1 MHKKIYKS
9 ILCAVMAAVMTVSM
23 VSCNAPEV
31 PEEKPEEVIE
41 IAPEVEEPSETEEE
55 EVAEELEEVYSDD
68 EIRSMIENMTTEQKI
83 AQMITID
90 IRKFGPDADNL
101 EGVKVLPDELKTML
115 GKYDF
120 GGVILFADNVS
131 GTEQCVK
138 LIADIDEASAGE
150 GAKGHIAPIISID
163 QEGGYITRLPM
174 GTSMPGNMLLGATG
188 NKELAFEN
196 GALIA
201 RELNALGIDVD
212 FAPVCDVNNNPANP
226 VIGVRSFGDDPAT
239 VSEMSARMVEGF
251 ESEGIITSLK
261 HFPGHGNTDTDS
273 HTGLPV
279 INSTLDELRNYELE
293 AFKGALAES
302 GMVMTAHIIY
312 PNVST
317 EKYTSLADGE
327 EITLPA
333 TLSKTILTDV
343 LRNEMG
349 YEGVIVTDAFDME
362 AITSHIDRYDAASLA
377 IDAGVDMILM
387 PVKTTTP
394 EGIADMDV
402 YMEKL
407 VSMVDD
413 GTISMDRVDESVFRI
428 LRLKADYG
436 KLDYVQTSAEGVE
449 GLVTNAKKIVGS
461 EGNHYT
467 EYQIAKEG
475 TTLIYNGE
483 NDDVLPLNAKEDRGL
498 IIYSTKK
505 AEFNLAVDNAFARLR
520 EEGLAEPASLVG
532 FVDIEQN
539 SVDSIK
545 AMMTNVDFVILLNE
559 CNNLDMLN
567 PTLETSEYAK
577 TMHEI
582 ADAVKENQK
591 LIIVSTHLPYDIGS
605 FDKADAIV
613 CAYGKKCLTGSMD
626 NEMEE
631 GDNRAYGVNT
641 EAAIC
646 GIFGEY
652 EFNGTLPV
660 NVYKLDSDYK
670 LTDEILYERGYGIR
684 QYE

>member
-23 VSCNAPEV
+23 VSCNPPEV

-41 IAPEVEEPSETEEE
+41 IAPEVEEVPETEEE
-55 EVAEELEEVYSDD
+55 EVAEELEEGYSDD
-68 EIRSMIENMTTEQKI
+68 DIRSMIAGMTTEQKV

-90 IRKFGPDADNL
+90 VRKYGPDADNIKPVT
-101 EGVKVLPDELKTML
+101 ELPDELKAML
-115 GKYDF
+115 NKYDF
-120 GGVILFADNVS
+120 GGVILFQDNVT

-138 LIADIDEASAGE
+138 LIADIDEACAGE
-150 GAKGHIAPIISID
+150 GASGKIAPLISID
-163 QEGGYITRLPM
+163 QEGGNITRLPM
-174 GTSMPGNMLLGATG
+174 GTNMPGNMLLGATG
-188 NKELAFEN
+188 NKDYAFES
-196 GALIA
+196 GTVLA
-201 RELNALGIDVD
+201 RELYALGIDVD

-226 VIGVRSFGDDPAT
+226 IIGVRSFGDDPEA
-239 VSEMSARMVEGF
+239 VSEMSVSMVEGLRA
-251 ESEGIITSLK
+251 EGIISALK

-279 INSTLDELRNYELE
+279 IESSLDELRACELK
-293 AFKGALAES
+293 AFEGALKET
-302 GMVMTAHIIY
+302 GMVMTAHIVY

-317 EKYTSLADGE
+317 EKYTSLEDGE

-333 TLSKTILTDV
+333 TLSKTILTGV

-349 YEGVIVTDAFDME
+349 YEGVIVTDAMDMD
-362 AITSHIDRYDAASLA
+362 AIAKHIDRYDAATLA

-387 PVKTTTP
+387 PVKSSTP
-394 EGIADMDV
+394 EGIADMDE
-402 YMEKL
+402 YMGKL
-407 VSMVDD
+407 VSMVDN
-413 GTISMDRVDESVFRI
+413 GTISVERVDESVFRI

-436 KLDYVQTSAEGVE
+436 KLDYVPTSAEGVE
-449 GLVTNAKKIVGS
+449 ALVTNAKKVVGS

-467 EYQIAKEG
+467 EYEIAKEG

-483 NDDVLPLNAKEDRGL
+483 NDDVLPLNANEDRGL
-498 IIYSTKK
+498 IIYSAAR
-505 AEFNLAVDNAFARLR
+505 AEFNLACENAFERLK
-520 EEGLAEPASLVG
+520 EEGLANEASLVG
-532 FVDIEQN
+532 FVDVEEN
-539 SVDSIK
+539 SIDEIK
-545 AMMTNVDFVILLNE
+545 AMMANVDFVILLNE
-559 CNNLDMLN
+559 CNNLDMIN
-567 PTLETSEYAK
+567 PELETSTAAK
-577 TMHEI
+577 KMHEV
-582 ADAVKENQK
+582 ADAVKDEQK
-591 LIIVSTHLPYDIGS
+591 LIVVSTHLPYDVGV
-605 FDKADAIV
+605 FDNADAVV

-626 NEMEE
+626 NELED

-660 NVYKLDSDYK
+660 NVYKLDADYQ